1 MRLLDSLATTDAL
14 AGIFSDDG
22 VLRAMLEF
30 EAALARGAAA
40 AGAIPDV
47 AARTISE
54 AASGKGFDTA
64 AIAAAARAGAT
75 PAIPLV
81 KALRDRVQAIDA
93 PSAAYV
99 HVGATSQDVTD
110 TALVLLLRE
119 ARAPVAADQQ
129 RLDRALRRLSERH
142 ASTMMIGRT
151 LLQPATPITF
161 GLKVAGWS
169 SAIAR
174 SWRRLDDAWER
185 SLVIQL
191 GGAAGTLAALGD
203 KAPGVVEGTARELG
217 LRPAPPWHTDRDRL
231 GAVVTACGLYVAA
244 LGKAARDVSLLMQ
257 AEVREA
263 AEPGGGSS
271 TMPQKRNPSG
281 CAVVL
286 AAATRL
292 PGLVS
297 SYLTAMVQEHERAL
311 GGIQAEWPIVS
322 AAVQATGAAVAA
334 LAGVVEGLD
343 VDPDRMRF
351 NFEFTGGAV
360 FAERAA
366 MLLAP
371 AIGRD
376 RAQQLVTGAVAQSRE
391 RTVPFAVALRD
402 AARAEPAIP
411 AGLLDDLDVPEKY
424 LGESERIRI
433 RLLGETGE

>member
-1 MRLLDSLATTDAL
+1 
-14 AGIFSDDG
+14 
-22 VLRAMLEF
+22 
-30 EAALARGAAA
+30 
-40 AGAIPDV
+40 
-47 AARTISE
+47 
-54 AASGKGFDTA
+54 
-64 AIAAAARAGAT
+64 
-75 PAIPLV
+75 
-81 KALRDRVQAIDA
+81 
-93 PSAAYV
+93 
-99 HVGATSQDVTD
+99 
-110 TALVLLLRE
+110 
-119 ARAPVAADQQ
+119 
-129 RLDRALRRLSERH
+129 
-142 ASTMMIGRT
+142 MIGRT

-161 GLKVAGWS
+161 GLKVAGWT

-185 SLVIQL
+185 SLVIQF
-191 GGAAGTLAALGD
+191 GGAAGTLAALGE

-231 GAVVTACGLYVAA
+231 GAVVTACGLHVAA

-263 AEPGGGSS
+263 AEQGGGSS

-281 CAVVL
+281 CALVL

-311 GGIQAEWPIVS
+311 GGVQAEWPIVS

-351 NFEFTGGAV
+351 NVGLTGGAV

-376 RAQQLVTGAVAQSRE
+376 RAQQLVIGAVAQGRE
-391 RTVPFAVALRD
+391 RAVPFAVALRD

-411 AGLLDDLDVPEKY
+411 AGLLDDLDVPERY

-433 RLLGETGE
+433 RLLEETDE